1 MQIGDY
7 VRLKDIPQND
17 QKFLEAY
24 KNKRGKV
31 VDKQTLI
38 SRKSFLRVLFGNKGF
53 YEDLAEWRLEKFFTK
68 Q

>member
-53 YEDLAEWRLEKFFTK
+53 YEDLAEWRLEKFFAK
-68 Q
+68 